1 MRIIHLSLENENRL
15 NIPIC
20 SCIGYFDG
28 MHLGHQE
35 LLKSTINMSK
45 EKGVSS
51 ALITFDKDPWE
62 VLFGEKDI
70 KHIGTLRQRI
80 NYAVNY
86 GIQNIIILDFT
97 EEMASLEPEVFIDFL
112 KSRLN
117 LKGMVCG
124 FDFHYGSKGKGNPE
138 TLKENHDLDV
148 EVVEAVNDEEGKIS
162 STRISECITR
172 GDMVSAY
179 KMLGYPFTIEGSV
192 IKGNHIGHDLG
203 FPTANVKVD
212 KEYLFPKEGV
222 YAGFC
227 KIGSKRYEA
236 MINLGHNPT
245 INYTKELSLEVHIID
260 YKEDIY
266 NRFVSVEFIKY
277 LRSEMNFKNKHNLIM
292 QLEQD
297 KRNTKRVLAEYE

>member
-97 EEMASLEPEVFIDFL
+97 KEMASLEPEVFIDFL

-179 KMLGYPFTIEGSV
+179 KMLGYPFTIEGNV
-192 IKGNHIGHDLG
+192 IAGKHIGHDLG
-203 FPTANVKVD
+203 FPTANIKVD

-297 KRNTKRVLAEYE
+297 KRNTKKVLAEYE

>member
-1 MRIIHLSLENENRL
+1 
-15 NIPIC
+15 
-20 SCIGYFDG
+20 
-28 MHLGHQE
+28 
-35 LLKSTINMSK
+35 MSK

-97 EEMASLEPEVFIDFL
+97 KEMASLEPEVFIDFL
-112 KSRLN
+112 KGRLN

-124 FDFHYGSKGKGNPE
+124 FDFHYGNKGKGSPE

-148 EVVEAVNDEEGKIS
+148 IVVEAVSDEVGKIS
-162 STRISECITR
+162 STRISESIIS
-172 GDMVSAY
+172 GDMVSAH
-179 KMLGYPFTIEGSV
+179 KMLGYPFTIEGNV

-222 YAGFC
+222 YAGYC
-227 KIGSKRYEA
+227 KIGSKRYAA

-297 KRNTKRVLAEYE
+297 KRDTKKVLTEYE